1 MQITGLRVDSTSL
14 QPRTWHTPSAPP
26 NRDGAVRES
35 SARRKPSKKGRRGPR
50 RPPPSEALIERP
62 FRSSR
67 SRLPA
72 HSEPPLPRAPLEVA
86 GLAPA
91 DWHHAETLRELFL
104 PFRAAVARGRL
115 CRRIHLEDPLIQR
128 RENPDG
134 LSRALRPGVAVGEEL
149 LSLVGFR
156 ARSTR

>member
-14 QPRTWHTPSAPP
+14 QQRTWHTPSAPP

-67 SRLPA
+67 SCLPA

-86 GLAPA
+86 RLAPA

-104 PFRAAVARGRL
+104 PFRGAVARGDSVAEFILKILSSRSGKT
-115 CRRIHLEDPLIQR
+115 RTGSLEHSGPVWQSER
-128 RENPDG
+128 
-134 LSRALRPGVAVGEEL
+134 
-149 LSLVGFR
+149 
-156 ARSTR
+156 

>member
-1 MQITGLRVDSTSL
+1 
-14 QPRTWHTPSAPP
+14 
-26 NRDGAVRES
+26 
-35 SARRKPSKKGRRGPR
+35 
-50 RPPPSEALIERP
+50 
-62 FRSSR
+62 
-67 SRLPA
+67 
-72 HSEPPLPRAPLEVA
+72 PRAPLEVA

-156 ARSTR
+156 ARSTRSVSVHEIVRTVTRIAVVLARLSPGGRATVPLRTSRVA

>member
-1 MQITGLRVDSTSL
+1 MQITGPRVDSTSL
-14 QPRTWHTPSAPP
+14 QPRTWRTPSAPP

-72 HSEPPLPRAPLEVA
+72 DSEPPLPRAPLEFA

-91 DWHHAETLRELFL
+91 DWHHAETLRELLL
-104 PFRAAVARGRL
+104 PFRAVVARGRL
-115 CRRIHLEDPLIQR
+115 GRRIHLEDPLIQR

-149 LSLVGFR
+149 L
-156 ARSTR
+156 

>member
-14 QPRTWHTPSAPP
+14 QLRTWRTPSAPP

-35 SARRKPSKKGRRGPR
+35 SSRRMPSKKGRRGPR
-50 RPPPSEALIERP
+50 RPPPSEARIERP

-67 SRLPA
+67 SSLPA
-72 HSEPPLPRAPLEVA
+72 HSEPLPRAPLEVA

-104 PFRAAVARGRL
+104 PFRAAVARERL
-115 CRRIHLEDPLIQR
+115 CRRIHLEDL
-128 RENPDG
+128 
-134 LSRALRPGVAVGEEL
+134 EEID
-149 LSLVGFR
+149 
-156 ARSTR
+156 RSQ